1 MSEHQIN
8 EILEKLSK
16 VAGHCD
22 LVTVKNLGCGPE
34 VGSIEIVEGSTT
46 RVYQLDTE
54 GYVQHK
60 TVRNGYINKNYVLVS
75 LDGYWVKDVLSRMGE
90 IYFLEWRPVVGF
102 VQVFDGSSMACNYT
116 IRDGKVSYMEV
127 VRSRKSGGIRD
138 GLCV

>member
-1 MSEHQIN
+1 MSKHQIN

-60 TVRNGYINKNYVLVS
+60 MLNPDNFKPIKPEKVEFEKEVVIDLNTRNNMTV
-75 LDGYWVKDVLSRMGE
+75 
-90 IYFLEWRPVVGF
+90 
-102 VQVFDGSSMACNYT
+102 
-116 IRDGKVSYMEV
+116 IRDEKNEEE
-127 VRSRKSGGIRD
+127 KD
-138 GLCV
+138 ETKH